1 MNVALASLPAEP
13 GQENEDFAAAA
24 AGAAVLLDGAGV
36 AGAETGCTHGIA
48 WFSSTLGGLLL
59 STITVHPAQPLADC
73 LADSIR
79 AVRSLHEES
88 CDLSYPASPTSTVVA
103 VRAVAGALEYLVL
116 GDSTLL
122 LADQDG
128 KTTAVTDQRLDEVGE
143 RLRGPVDDLAT
154 GSPEHAAALA
164 KYRDSLTGLRNRPGG
179 FWIAGPDPQAAEHVL
194 AGAVPLGTL
203 ASVTLLSDGATRL
216 VDSFELAT
224 WETTLTVLDS
234 SGPGELIR
242 HVREAEREIPTVVVG
257 RGARR
262 GMTLRSFTGRCEGT
276 QAVLSGTTTA
286 GHHRGREPALQSR

>member
-13 GQENEDFAAAA
+13 GQQNEDFAAAA

-59 STITVHPAQPLADC
+59 STITAYPARPFADC

-79 AVRSLHEES
+79 AVRSLHEDS
-88 CDLSYPASPTSTVVA
+88 CDLSYRASPTSTVVA
-103 VRAVAGALEYLVL
+103 VRTGAGALEYLVL

-122 LADQDG
+122 LSDQEG
-128 KTTAVTDQRLDEVGE
+128 KTTAITDQRLDEVGK
-143 RLRGPVDDLAT
+143 RLRGPVDALVT

-164 KYRDSLTGLRNRPGG
+164 QYRDALTGLRNRPGG
-179 FWIAGPDPQAAEHVL
+179 FWIAGPDPQAAEHAVT
-194 AGAVPLGTL
+194 GAVPLESL

-224 WETTLTVLDS
+224 WEGLLGVLDS
-234 SGPGELIR
+234 SGADDLIR
-242 HVREAEREIPTVVVG
+242 RVREAEADDPDGQRWPRGKARDDATVLQW
-257 RGARR
+257 R
-262 GMTLRSFTGRCEGT
+262 
-276 QAVLSGTTTA
+276 LS
-286 GHHRGREPALQSR
+286 

>member
-1 MNVALASLPAEP
+1 MNIALASLPAEP
-13 GQENEDFAAAA
+13 GRENEDFAAAA

-59 STITVHPAQPLADC
+59 SAITAHPARSLVDC

-79 AVRSLHEES
+79 VVRSLHEGS
-88 CDLSYPASPTSTVVA
+88 CDLTYRASPTSTVVA
-103 VRAVAGALEYLVL
+103 VRASAGALDYLVL

-128 KTTAVTDQRLDEVGE
+128 KTTAVTDQRLDEVGK
-143 RLRGPVDDLAT
+143 RLRGPVDQLPT

-164 KYRDSLTGLRNRPGG
+164 LYRDALTGLRNRPGG
-179 FWIAGPDPQAAEHVL
+179 FWIAGPDPQAAEHAL
-194 AGAVPLGTL
+194 SGAVPLESL

-224 WETTLTVLDS
+224 WGGMLTVLS
-234 SGPGELIR
+234 STGPDELIR
-242 HVREAEREIPTVVVG
+242 QVRAAEADDSEGQRWPRGKARDDATVLHW
-257 RGARR
+257 A
-262 GMTLRSFTGRCEGT
+262 
-276 QAVLSGTTTA
+276 LS
-286 GHHRGREPALQSR
+286 